1 MAKRK
6 TQGSE
11 FPALDP
17 ELASQL
23 RAELDRARGEQDEI
37 DSARA
42 EIEPTYNEMI
52 SRMSDLEDREEV
64 LVPHIEALEV
74 LLGERPFTRPGGP
87 ARSRSELEFGKRRIE
102 NILRPKPSLPE
113 MPIVPRSLG
122 LAFRRRSPEV
132 IRQEGADLVVALLE
146 ETGEPL
152 HYRDIHQELET
163 RGYRVGGVDPAATL
177 LSRFFKD
184 PRLYRPQRG
193 TYALVEWLER
203 EDEQSADDLP
213 DAADRLVALRRLMRG
228 DKSQLL
234 PDRDV
239 LGAAERA
246 LRKEGKEMHH
256 LDLTDKMIKM
266 GKWRPIKSTPKNVVS
281 LRLAKD
287 IRDNRAG
294 SRFRR
299 FARGVYGLR
308 EWGDDG
314 YAASELDTEGDEHE

>member
-1 MAKRK
+1 MAKRQ
-6 TQGSE
+6 TQASE
-11 FPALDP
+11 FQALDP
-17 ELASQL
+17 EFLAKTREELEQAQL
-23 RAELDRARGEQDEI
+23 ALEKVRADQDELESASDEISAKLSELAGKEQDL
-37 DSARA
+37 R
-42 EIEPTYNEMI
+42 T
-52 SRMSDLEDREEV
+52 
-64 LVPHIEALEV
+64 HIGALLV
-74 LLGERPFTRPGGP
+74 LLGERPYVDRRPQPGERMVRRVVDGQHVWVDASSP
-87 ARSRSELEFGKRRIE
+87 DVIIPYSADAVVGLLKEIGK
-102 NILRPKPSLPE
+102 
-113 MPIVPRSLG
+113 
-122 LAFRRRSPEV
+122 
-132 IRQEGADLVVALLE
+132 
-146 ETGEPL
+146 PL
-152 HYRDIHQELET
+152 HYREIHRELHT
-163 RGYRVGGVDPAATL
+163 RDPLRHLRVDGVDPAATL

-193 TYALVEWLER
+193 TYALVEWLDR
-203 EDEQSADDLP
+203 EDEQPADDLP
-213 DAADRLVALRRLMRG
+213 DAADRLVAIRRLLRG

-246 LRKEGKEMHH
+246 LREEREAMHH

-287 IRDNRAG
+287 IRDNRTG

-299 FARGVYGLR
+299 FGRGVYGLR